1 MKNRDVSLFRIASFA
16 MLLALAG
23 FMPSSMAI
31 SPQTQNVCP
40 VEKAACGK
48 CGDGYC
54 NKRCGETAASCPR
67 HCGVGSESMLLA
79 CGRCGDGDCTKSCGE
94 NAVSC
99 PKDCAA
105 KARDILATTGR

>member
-1 MKNRDVSLFRIASFA
+1 MTNRDVSMLQVALFA
-16 MLLALAG
+16 MLLALGG
-23 FMPSSMAI
+23 FVPSSMAI

-67 HCGVGSESMLLA
+67 DCGVSSESMLVA
-79 CGRCGDGDCTKSCGE
+79 CGRCGDGYCAKQCGE
-94 NAVSC
+94 NAASC
-99 PKDCAA
+99 PKDCAVE
-105 KARDILATTGR
+105 ARYILAIKGR